1 MQYPKL
7 FLAVAAATTLGLS
20 GAMIGAGTAAAQ
32 TTPTFVRINNGR
44 AVYYNN
50 HGTYQ
55 WVPNPTIFYALGGH
69 WNMVRNVSQLPETV
83 GKPITVIRLQNHK
96 AVYAIQGSALHW
108 IPSPAVFYRL
118 GYTWGEVVSV
128 QRLPFPIGTPESGFP
143 NLSTQ
148 VPSTPA
154 TTTQVEADLNSV
166 NPEALGL
173 LKLTSADAT
182 LIAQAWS
189 SPTAPQNI
197 QYAYDELFITA
208 FCAQNPSVFVSPLAA
223 GTPPYENTI
232 GVPTDISQIDAIKPL
247 NTQLLVGMGE
257 ETYFDVTYTTT
268 SGAVRTDKF
277 GVTNEYPGNGSTTQW
292 VNGVVLDVT
301 TEG

>member
-1 MQYPKL
+1 MFYRKS
-7 FLAVAAATTLGLS
+7 FLAVAGAAALGLS
-20 GAMIGAGTAAAQ
+20 VGTTSVFAQ
-32 TTPTFVRINNGR
+32 TVPTFARVNNGR

-50 HGTYQ
+50 QGTYQ
-55 WVPNPTIFYALGGH
+55 WVPNPTIFFALGGQ
-69 WNMVRNVSQLPETV
+69 WNMVRNVSQLPGTV

-96 AVYAIQGSALHW
+96 AVYAIQGSTLHW
-108 IPSPAVFYRL
+108 LPSPAVFYRL
-118 GYTWGEVVSV
+118 GYNWGEVVSV
-128 QRLPFPIGTPESGFP
+128 QRLPFPIGTPESEYP

-154 TTTQVEADLNSV
+154 TTTQVEADLNRL

-189 SPTAPQNI
+189 SATAPQNI

-208 FCAQNPSVFVSPLAA
+208 FCAENPSVFVSPLAS

-232 GVPTDISQIDAIKPL
+232 GVPTDISRIDAIKPL
-247 NTQLLVGMGE
+247 NTQQGWGE
-257 ETYFDVTYTTT
+257 EDTYFDVTYTTT
-268 SGAVRTDKF
+268 SGVVRTDKF
-277 GVTNEYPGNGSTTQW
+277 GVVNGDFGMNPSQW

>member
-1 MQYPKL
+1 MFYRKS
-7 FLAVAAATTLGLS
+7 FLAVAGAAALGLS
-20 GAMIGAGTAAAQ
+20 VGTTSVFAQ
-32 TTPTFVRINNGR
+32 TVPTFARVNNGR

-50 HGTYQ
+50 QGTYQ
-55 WVPNPTIFYALGGH
+55 WVPNPTIFFALGGQ
-69 WNMVRNVSQLPETV
+69 WNMVRNVSQLPGTV

-96 AVYAIQGSALHW
+96 AVYAIQGSTLHW
-108 IPSPAVFYRL
+108 IPSPAVFYSL
-118 GYTWGEVVSV
+118 GYNWGEVVSV
-128 QRLPFPIGTPESGFP
+128 QRLPFPIGTPESGYP
-143 NLSTQ
+143 NLSTE

-154 TTTQVEADLNSV
+154 TTTQVEADLNSL

-208 FCAQNPSVFVSPLAA
+208 FCAENPSVFVSPLAA
-223 GTPPYENTI
+223 GTPPYQNII
-232 GVPTDISQIDAIKPL
+232 GVPTDISRIDAIKPL
-247 NTQLLVGMGE
+247 NTQQWVASE

-268 SGAVRTDKF
+268 SGVVRTDKF
-277 GVTNEYPGNGSTTQW
+277 GVTNGYFGMNPSQW